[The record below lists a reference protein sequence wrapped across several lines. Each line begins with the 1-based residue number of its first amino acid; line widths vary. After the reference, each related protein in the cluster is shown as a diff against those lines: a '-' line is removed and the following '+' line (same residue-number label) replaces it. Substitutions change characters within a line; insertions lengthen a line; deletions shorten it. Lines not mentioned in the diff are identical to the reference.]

1 MTAKLSS
8 CTTANGITRRTLLSA
23 LPVLAAL
30 PYAGAT
36 ATRVRAQ
43 TAASFKVGQ
52 FEITVCSDGTLT
64 LPLATA
70 LPGRDKAEINPRLA
84 RAGLPVDMV
93 LAQVNVAIVK
103 TPDALIL
110 VDTGGGTDFMPS
122 IGKLPDNLEAAGI
135 AAGTVTHVIFTHAHA
150 DHLWGVVD
158 PLDGSRY
165 ANARHVMADAEFDY
179 WTKPGRETE
188 VPEMFK
194 LMAIGTARRLQ
205 ALGEGIERVRPG
217 IELVPGVHL
226 LDTAGHT
233 PGHMSVLLSSG
244 GEQLLIGGD
253 VLTSPVFSFENP
265 DWRWGSDMQPD
276 VAIAARRRTLAMLA
290 ADKTPL
296 LGYHLPWPG
305 LGRVEVKDGAYR
317 FVAG

>member
-135 AAGTVTHVIFTHAHA
+135 AAATVTHVIFTHAHA

-276 VAIAARRRTLAMLA
+276 VAIATRRRTLAMLA

-305 LGRVEVKDGAYR
+305 LGRVEAKDGAYR